1 MISPCQE
8 LFIFN
13 PDFTGLIIICI
24 YSRLID
30 FWIYLRMTQLDAPKI
45 FNSNSF
51 YGNSET
57 GYSALFFCHGQLIH
71 CWCLL
76 VACDFW
82 HSETEINL
90 IHVQNLQLTL
100 LRICF
105 ISIIS
110 FETIS
115 NRNHL
120 LKNWR
125 SIYCVWILGIWMN
138 YWFSNKSNIT
148 KMVIFILF
156 SSCVLENWWRQNL
169 KGNHFCKSES
179 QPQNYRCLT
188 FCTMHCNNSAILS
201 STMYS
206 SFVDPWI

>member
-1 MISPCQE
+1 MIFG
-8 LFIFN
+8 FIWEWHN
-13 PDFTGLIIICI
+13 WTHPK
-24 YSRLID
+24 YSIRIAFMATLKQGIVHCSFSMASSFIAD
-30 FWIYLRMTQLDAPKI
+30 VYL
-45 FNSNSF
+45 
-51 YGNSET
+51 
-57 GYSALFFCHGQLIH
+57 
-71 CWCLL
+71 LL
-76 VACDFW
+76 LQSTCDFW

-110 FETIS
+110 FKTI
-115 NRNHL
+115 
-120 LKNWR
+120 
-125 SIYCVWILGIWMN
+125 Y
-138 YWFSNKSNIT
+138 IT